1 MKNNYLHITVAFALA
16 VLLFLL
22 TDPFMLWMPPM
33 AAMLCLLGAAALLAV
48 WAGFVAREGA
58 ADEREALHRMNAGRA
73 GYLAGFAVL
82 TAGLLA
88 QGFFEH
94 HVDPWLAGALAV
106 MVIAKVAARLYDEAF
121 R

>member
-1 MKNNYLHITVAFALA
+1 
-16 VLLFLL
+16 
-22 TDPFMLWMPPM
+22 
-33 AAMLCLLGAAALLAV
+33 
-48 WAGFVAREGA
+48 
-58 ADEREALHRMNAGRA
+58 
-73 GYLAGFAVL
+73 L